1 MQVAGLTSPYT
12 KESDMA
18 HQLETWQDGTASFVS
33 ARKHAWHQ
41 LGTVLP
47 AEFDA
52 AQAMSYAKLGGW
64 NVRTVPLQTAP
75 SIDEQGVTSP
85 LPVPDQFATVRTN
98 PVRGGTDVLGV
109 VGKSYTV
116 IQNEEH
122 AGLLNTLVDAGGA
135 HFETA
140 GSLRGGR
147 SVFLSMKLPESMLIG
162 GVDPVDLYLIAL
174 NSHDGTS
181 AFRLLVSPV
190 RVVCANTQALALRRA
205 QSSFSI
211 RHTSGAKGNIAQARE
226 ALGLTFKYA
235 EVFEREAEQ
244 MIQASLTDAQ
254 FEQIIGKLWT
264 TESESKRSA
273 TITANRADVL
283 TGLFADAPTNAN
295 IRGTRWACYQAVTE
309 YLDHFAPV
317 AGGTDT
323 ARAERVATGGTVTTV
338 KARAFEMLAAL

>member
-1 MQVAGLTSPYT
+1 
-12 KESDMA
+12 MA
-18 HQLETWQDGTASFVS
+18 HELETWSDGTASFVS
-33 ARKHAWHQ
+33 AREHAWHR

-64 NVRTVPLQTAP
+64 NVRTMALQTAP
-75 SIDEQGVTSP
+75 VLSDDGVFGA

-98 PVRGGTDVLGV
+98 PVSGGVDVLGV
-109 VGKSYTV
+109 VGRGYTV

-122 AGLLNTLVDAGGA
+122 ADLLNRVVDESGGA
-135 HFETA
+135 YFETA

-147 SVFLSMKLPESMLIG
+147 SVFLSMKLPRTMTIG
-162 GVDPVDLYLIAL
+162 GIDPVDLYLIAL

-211 RHTSGAKGNIAQARE
+211 RHTSGARGNIAQARE

-254 FEQIIGKLWT
+254 FAQIIGKLWT

-295 IRGTRWACYQAVTE
+295 IRGTRWAGYQAVTE

>member
-1 MQVAGLTSPYT
+1 MSH
-12 KESDMA
+12 E
-18 HQLETWQDGTASFVS
+18 LEVWEDGSASFVS
-33 ARKHAWHQ
+33 ARQHAWHR

-52 AQAMSYAKLGGW
+52 GQAMSYARLGGW
-64 NVRTVPLQTAP
+64 NVRTMALQTAP
-75 SIDEQGVTSP
+75 ALSADGVFGA

-98 PVRGGTDVLGV
+98 PVSGSVDVLGV
-109 VGKSYTV
+109 VGRGYTV

-122 AGLLNTLVDAGGA
+122 ADLLNRVADEGGA
-135 HFETA
+135 CFETA

-147 SVFLSMKLPESMLIG
+147 SVFLSMKLPRTMNVG
-162 GVDPVDLYLIAL
+162 GIDPVDLYLIAL

-211 RHTSGAKGNIAQARE
+211 RHTSGARGNIAQARE

-244 MIQASLTDAQ
+244 MIAQSLTDAQ
-254 FEQIIGKLWT
+254 FAQIIGKLWT

-273 TITANRADVL
+273 TITANRTDVL

-295 IRGTRWACYQAVTE
+295 IRGTRWAGYQAVTE

>member
-1 MQVAGLTSPYT
+1 
-12 KESDMA
+12 MA
-18 HQLETWQDGTASFVS
+18 HEIEQFTDGTAAFVS
-33 ARKHAWHQ
+33 AREHAWHR

-52 AQAMSYAKLGGW
+52 AQAMAYAKLGGW
-64 NVRTVPLQTAP
+64 NVRTMALQTAP
-75 SIDEQGVTSP
+75 VLSDDGVFGA

-98 PVRGGTDVLGV
+98 PVSGGVDVLGV
-109 VGKSYTV
+109 VGRGYTV

-122 AGLLNTLVDAGGA
+122 ADLLNRVVDEGGA
-135 HFETA
+135 CFETA

-147 SVFLSMKLPESMLIG
+147 AVFLSMKLPRTMNIG
-162 GVDPVDLYLIAL
+162 GVDRVDLYLIAL

-211 RHTSGAKGNIAQARE
+211 RHTSGARGNIAQARE

-244 MIQASLTDAQ
+244 MIQQSLTDAQ
-254 FEQIIGKLWT
+254 FAQIIGKLWT

-283 TGLFADAPTNAN
+283 TVCSPT
-295 IRGTRWACYQAVTE
+295 RRRTPTSGVPGMPGTKRSPNTW
-309 YLDHFAPV
+309 
-317 AGGTDT
+317 
-323 ARAERVATGGTVTTV
+323 TTSP
-338 KARAFEMLAAL
+338 R

>member
-1 MQVAGLTSPYT
+1 
-12 KESDMA
+12 MA
-18 HQLETWQDGTASFVS
+18 HELETWSDGTASFVS
-33 ARKHAWHQ
+33 ARQHAWHR

-52 AQAMSYAKLGGW
+52 AQAMSYARLGGW
-64 NVRTVPLQTAP
+64 NVRTMALQTAP
-75 SIDEQGVTSP
+75 VLSEDGVFGA
-85 LPVPDQFATVRTN
+85 LPVPEQFATVRTN
-98 PVRGGTDVLGV
+98 PVSDGVDVLGV
-109 VGKSYTV
+109 VGRGYTV

-122 AGLLNTLVDAGGA
+122 ADLLNRVVDESGGA

-147 SVFLSMKLPESMLIG
+147 SVFLSMKLPRTMNIG
-162 GVDPVDLYLIAL
+162 GIDPVDLYLIAL

-211 RHTSGAKGNIAQARE
+211 RHTSGARGNIAQARE

-254 FEQIIGKLWT
+254 FEQIVGKLWT
-264 TESESKRSA
+264 TESGSKRSA

-283 TGLFADAPTNAN
+283 TGLFSDAPTNAS
-295 IRGTRWACYQAVTE
+295 IRGTRWAGYQAITE